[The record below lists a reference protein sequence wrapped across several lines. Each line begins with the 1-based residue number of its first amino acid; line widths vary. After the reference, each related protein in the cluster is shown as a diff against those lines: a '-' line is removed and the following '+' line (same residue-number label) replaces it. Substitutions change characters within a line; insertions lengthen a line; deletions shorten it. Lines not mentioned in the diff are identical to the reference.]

1 MKVRLIFL
9 LVAFSMI
16 MASADAQVYLT
27 LRKKGSTRKY
37 QYFKGN
43 KITYK
48 MKGFDQFFTD
58 RITDFADSTI
68 IMENNIL
75 LVDQLYEVDIRN
87 ASSNRS
93 AIWNTAE
100 SALPPIGIGLLALD
114 IFNHTVVDGN
124 DFSLDKGVTT
134 TSALLV
140 TTGYAIRIMR
150 RKFIKLHK
158 PKFEAYIVGF

>member
-9 LVAFSMI
+9 LAAFSMI

-48 MKGFDQFFTD
+48 MQGYDQFFTD

-68 IMENNIL
+68 ILENNIIL
-75 LVDQLYEVDIRN
+75 IDQLYEVDVRN
-87 ASSNRS
+87 ASSNRPP
-93 AIWNTAE
+93 IWNAGET
-100 SALPPIGIGLLALD
+100 ALPTIGIGLLALD
-114 IFNHTVVDGN
+114 IFNHSVIDGN
-124 DFSLDKGVTT
+124 DFSLDRGVTT
-134 TSALLV
+134 TSAVLV
-140 TTGYAIRIMR
+140 TTGFALRVMR
-150 RKFIKLHK
+150 RKIIKLHN
-158 PKFEAYIVGF
+158 PKFEVYIVGL

>member
-9 LVAFSMI
+9 LAAFSMI

-48 MKGFDQFFTD
+48 MEGYDRFFTD

-68 IMENNIL
+68 ILENNIIL
-75 LVDQLYEVDIRN
+75 IDQLYEVDVRN
-87 ASSNRS
+87 AASNRP
-93 AIWNTAE
+93 AIWNAGET
-100 SALPPIGIGLLALD
+100 ALPTIGIGLLALD
-114 IFNHTVVDGN
+114 IFNHSVIDRN
-124 DFSLDKGVTT
+124 EFSLDRGVTT
-134 TSALLV
+134 TSAVLV
-140 TTGYAIRIMR
+140 TTGYALRIMR
-150 RKFIKLHK
+150 RKFIKLHN
-158 PKFEAYIVGF
+158 PKFEAYIVGL